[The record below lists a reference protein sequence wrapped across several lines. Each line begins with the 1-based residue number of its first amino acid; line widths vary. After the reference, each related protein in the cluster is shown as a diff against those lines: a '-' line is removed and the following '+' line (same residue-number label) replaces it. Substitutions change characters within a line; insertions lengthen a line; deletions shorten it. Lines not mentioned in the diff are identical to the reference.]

1 MCVLWSVQLVGNVGG
16 ERGVGGLKL
25 SAKGVNSGVQWKNKK
40 KVAKIFV
47 FISKSHWMMLSC
59 FIKAKSSSG
68 WVGVAFHSISL
79 SSFSEGVYIERWQSL
94 VSTEKA
100 SCLYVYLCMWAR
112 DKD

>member
-79 SSFSEGVYIERWQSL
+79 SSFSEGVYREM
-94 VSTEKA
+94 TEPCVDRE
-100 SCLYVYLCMWAR
+100 SVLYVYLCM
-112 DKD
+112 